1 MDYRVK
7 ISAVIIT
14 KEEALNI
21 GDCISS
27 LKDAVDEVIV
37 VDAESS
43 DETLKIAEA
52 LGARIFVRSWKNY
65 GDQRN
70 FGTSQASNDW
80 ILSIDA
86 DERLSQELVQ
96 EIKSEKLDKQKVYSI
111 SIKTNYLGK
120 WIKYCGWYPNY
131 KKRMYNRTAAKW
143 SEELVHENL
152 IYAIGM
158 NVVKLKNEILHYSY
172 PSLKRH
178 HEKTESYARLTAKKW
193 KLENRS
199 PNLLKKLFGPSFRFF
214 RTYVLKFGF
223 LDGREGYLISKMSA
237 LLVKKQLQYYKQ
249 LEKAN

>member
-1 MDYRVK
+1 MDYQEK

-14 KEEALNI
+14 KNEASNI

-27 LKDAVDEVIV
+27 LNGVVDQVIV

-43 DETLKIAEA
+43 DETVKIAKE
-52 LGARIFVRSWKNY
+52 LGANVTVRAWKNY

-70 FGTSQASNDW
+70 FGAKQATNNW

-86 DERLSQELVQ
+86 DERLSPELVQ
-96 EIKSEKLDKQKVYSI
+96 EIKSVELDQQKVYKI

-120 WIKYCGWYPNY
+120 WIKHCGWYPNY
-131 KKRMYNRTAAKW
+131 KKRMYNRKVAEW

-152 IYAIGM
+152 IYTQGM
-158 NVVKLKNEILHYSY
+158 DVVKLKNEILHFSY

-178 HEKTESYARLTAKKW
+178 HEKTDSYARLTAQKW

-199 PNLLKKLFGPSFRFF
+199 PSLLKKLFGSWFRFF
-214 RTYVLKFGF
+214 RTYVLKLGF
-223 LDGREGYLISKMSA
+223 LDGKEGFLISKMSA
-237 LLVKKQLQYYKQ
+237 LLVKKQLQYFKQ
-249 LEKAN
+249 LEEAN